1 MQSLSWLW
9 WCWPPVNG
17 DACEHVSRERTGRE
31 LVHIW
36 GTGILPLTLP
46 NHYEQILNPTYP
58 FSGCLMKY
66 ISISSQQAALFKGS
80 FSSNAFL
87 FYVFQSWKVLQ
98 GQSYRSLAS
107 VFEIFQ
113 LLTHPDSGEVW
124 QLSAV
129 NVIQIFDHPTIQLR
143 RWYFRMHYCVLKS
156 ASSEKGVPHNTLML
170 QHVLLSLFLRYTWSS
185 IKVSLKTFWSPKV
198 ELLLKIIKVQ

>member
-66 ISISSQQAALFKGS
+66 ISISSQQAALFKCS
-80 FSSNAFL
+80 L
-87 FYVFQSWKVLQ
+87 FQRIFILLFQSLKVLQ

-129 NVIQIFDHPTIQLR
+129 NVIQIFDHPTIQLPPMIFQNA
-143 RWYFRMHYCVLKS
+143 WWCPKICLK
-156 ASSEKGVPHNTLML
+156 
-170 QHVLLSLFLRYTWSS
+170 
-185 IKVSLKTFWSPKV
+185 
-198 ELLLKIIKVQ
+198 